1 MTAQKNELNNRE
13 ISEFELTGE
22 QLDQVSGGSMDNT
35 DTAFA
40 MVAQVQAQ
48 GVVRSHGR

>member
-22 QLDQVSGGSMDNT
+22 QLDQVSGGSMDT
-35 DTAFA
+35 RT
-40 MVAQVQAQ
+40 
-48 GVVRSHGR
+48 RRLPW